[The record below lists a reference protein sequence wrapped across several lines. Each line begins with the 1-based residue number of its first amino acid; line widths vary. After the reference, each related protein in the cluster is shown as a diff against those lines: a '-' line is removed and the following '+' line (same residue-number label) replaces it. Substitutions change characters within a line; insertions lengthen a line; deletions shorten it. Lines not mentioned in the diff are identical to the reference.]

1 MIKNYEMR
9 RALTSAQLAKDTST
23 DVLKQLIVKNA
34 VRLGQT
40 LSDVEIEVITFDL
53 QTYLSGLPISFAEVS
68 LILRE
73 GVNGNLS
80 ADKVFKITSSAVVGW
95 FDSYFKMYAKQRAT
109 LVAEIKGA
117 NLKKV
122 TAGAT
127 DPNEIL
133 KQSILNDFESYKKDN
148 NFLYNRISFKVNA
161 VAYDFLTEKYL
172 SVSRKTKDEA
182 WKWANE
188 NAKFFQKTDTEK
200 DLIKKIIQ
208 AKFPPKTDTEFLINL
223 AKTKLIEV
231 FFATVERIDFNNDY
245 TI

>member
-40 LSDVEIEVITFDL
+40 LSDVELEVITFDL

-80 ADKVFKITSSAVVGW
+80 ADKVYKMTSSAVQGW

-109 LVAEIKGA
+109 LVAELKGM
-117 NLKKV
+117 NQKKL

-127 DPNEIL
+127 DPAAIL
-133 KQSILNDFESYKKDN
+133 KESIKIDFEKYKQDS

-172 SVSRKTKDEA
+172 FVSRETKDRA

-208 AKFPPKTDTEFLINL
+208 AKFPPKPDTDFLINL
-223 AKTKLIEV
+223 AKTKLIEL
-231 FFATVERIDFNNDY
+231 FFVSVEKIDFRNQY

>member
-1 MIKNYEMR
+1 MIKTYEMR
-9 RALTSAQLAKDTST
+9 RALTSAQLATDTST

-40 LSDVEIEVITFDL
+40 LSDMEIEVITSDL
-53 QTYLSGLPISFAEVS
+53 QTYLAGLVISFAEVS
-68 LILRE
+68 LVLRE

-80 ADKVFKITSSAVVGW
+80 NDKVYKMTSSAVQGW

-109 LVAEIKGA
+109 LVSEIKGM
-117 NLKKV
+117 NQKKL

-127 DPNEIL
+127 DPTEIL
-133 KQSILNDFESYKKDN
+133 RESIKRDFEEYKKDN

-161 VAYDFLTEKYL
+161 VAYDFLTDGIL
-172 SVSRKTKDEA
+172 VVSCETKNKA

-188 NAKFFQKTDTEK
+188 NAKFFQKSEPDN
-200 DLIKKIIQ
+200 LIKKIIQ
-208 AKFPPKTDTEFLINL
+208 AKFQQKPDTDFLINL

-231 FFATVERIDFNNDY
+231 FFASVEKIDFNKKY
-245 TI
+245 SI

>member
-9 RALTSAQLAKDTST
+9 RALTSSQLAKDTST

-40 LSDVEIEVITFDL
+40 LSDVELEVITSDL

-68 LILRE
+68 LVLRE

-80 ADKVFKITSSAVVGW
+80 TDKVYKMTSSAVQGW

-109 LVAEIKGA
+109 LVAELQGA
-117 NLKKV
+117 YFKKL

-127 DPNEIL
+127 DPTAIL
-133 KQSILNDFESYKKDN
+133 QESIKNDFEEYKKNN

-161 VAYDFLTEKYL
+161 VAYDFLTDGIL
-172 SVSRKTKDEA
+172 SVSCETKNKM
-182 WKWANE
+182 WKWAKE
-188 NAKFFQKTDTEK
+188 NAKFFQKSEPDN
-200 DLIKKIIQ
+200 LIKKIIQ
-208 AKFPPKTDTEFLINL
+208 AKFPPKTDTDFLVNL
-223 AKTKLIEV
+223 SKTKLLEV
-231 FFATVERIDFNNDY
+231 FFSSVEKIDFNKNY
-245 TI
+245 AI

>member
-9 RALTSAQLAKDTST
+9 RALTSAQLAKDTNS

-40 LSDVEIEVITFDL
+40 LSDVEIEVITSDL

-68 LILRE
+68 LVLRE

-80 ADKVFKITSSAVVGW
+80 TDKVYKITSSAVQGW

-109 LVAEIKGA
+109 LVAELKGT
-117 NLKKV
+117 NLKKLS
-122 TAGAT
+122 AGAT
-127 DPNEIL
+127 DPTAIL
-133 KQSILNDFESYKKDN
+133 QESVLKDFEKYKKDN

-161 VAYDFLTEKYL
+161 VAFDFLTDKIL
-172 SVSRKTKDEA
+172 SVSCETKNKA

-188 NAKFFQKTDTEK
+188 NAKFFQTSEPDN
-200 DLIKKIIQ
+200 LIKKIIQ
-208 AKFPPKTDTEFLINL
+208 AKFPLKTDTDFLINL
-223 AKTKLIEV
+223 AKTKLLEV
-231 FFATVERIDFNNDY
+231 FFSSVEKIDYNKNY
-245 TI
+245 AI